1 MKEIITLQQAPVIIY
16 DKIQEV
22 SEQVKARIASLD
34 LENQVVT
41 SETVATVKKLRAELN
56 KEFKEIEAVRVF
68 IKKKVTEPYSEFEV
82 KYKELIK
89 AQYEAADATLRD
101 KVTAFE
107 AQLKDAKADELKAYF
122 DELCATKSIDF
133 LTFKSLGLNITLSE
147 PVSKLKATI
156 KGAIDG
162 VANDLELINN
172 VPESDEYKSEVLAEY
187 KRTLNTAGAFKAV
200 NERRDAKAEELRR
213 LEAQKEAA
221 QAQAAEIARTQA
233 AQVQTAPP
241 VLQAPTIV
249 PPTSAPAAQGQA
261 AQAQKKPHRLL
272 FDMLCTDAQAN
283 ELANIIKQYL
293 KTNNIEIL

>member
-1 MKEIITLQQAPVIIY
+1 MKEIITLQQAPVILY
-16 DKIQEV
+16 NMQEYA
-22 SEQVKARIASLD
+22 KDLAARIASAEIETAIITD
-34 LENQVVT
+34 ENIK
-41 SETVATVKKLRAELN
+41 TVKKVRAAFN
-56 KEFKEIEAVRVF
+56 KEFKAIDAKRLQVERELTA
-68 IKKKVTEPYSEFEV
+68 PW
-82 KYKELIK
+82 KELME
-89 AQYEAADATLRD
+89 QYNTLVKSQYDDFD
-101 KVTAFE
+101 KVCKEKVFAHE
-107 AQLKDAKADELKAYF
+107 AGKKDEKELELRPYF
-122 DELCATKSIDF
+122 DEICAAKSIDF
-133 LTFKSLGLNITLSE
+133 LSFEGLRLNITLSE

-241 VLQAPTIV
+241 VLQAPT
-249 PPTSAPAAQGQA
+249 SAPAAQVQA

-272 FDMLCTDAQAN
+272 FDMLCTDEQAN
-283 ELANIIKQYL
+283 ELASIIKQYL
-293 KTNNIEIL
+293 KTNNIQIL